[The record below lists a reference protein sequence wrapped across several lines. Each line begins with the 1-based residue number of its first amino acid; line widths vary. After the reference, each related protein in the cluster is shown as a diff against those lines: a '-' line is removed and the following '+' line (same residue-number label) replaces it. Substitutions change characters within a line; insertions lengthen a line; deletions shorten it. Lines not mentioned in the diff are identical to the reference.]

1 MITIEKGQML
11 VNVPDAANFIAET
24 TVAMVGFLEAYKKGG
39 ILSEDATLKDLAKF
53 AKKTAKKMDIK
64 PEDVVGRNIS
74 TKKGR
79 KKVKDK
85 VKQLEE
91 TQAKM
96 KEIFKDL
103 S

>member
-11 VNVPDAANFIAET
+11 VNVPDTANFIAET
-24 TVAMVGFLEAYKKGG
+24 TVAMIGFLEAYRKSG
-39 ILSEDATLKDLAKF
+39 LLPEDATLKDLAKF
-53 AKKTAKKMDIK
+53 AKQTAKKMDIK
-64 PEDVVGRNIS
+64 PENVVGHNLS

-79 KKVKDK
+79 KKAKDK

-96 KEIFKDL
+96 KEIFKEL
-103 S
+103 